1 MRLVRVPVPLVARD
15 QELLQTVAEYASLV
29 VGLKQ
34 LLGEPGRCHG
44 HLVGARSGSHVLYS
58 EIARERKDFV

>member
-1 MRLVRVPVPLVARD
+1 VPLVARD

-44 HLVGARSGSHVLYS
+44 HLVGARSGSHVQLD
-58 EIARERKDFV
+58 ILLGRAKDFV